1 MVSPVQRSSDRLI
14 ASTQVDGC
22 VMPAKS
28 TIGHEGTSM
37 SISGVATAGGTS
49 FYTALWC
56 VTEKG
61 PNVGLQLVTLVTTG
75 QCESTSRVHGVYQK
89 QH

>member
-1 MVSPVQRSSDRLI
+1 
-14 ASTQVDGC
+14 
-22 VMPAKS
+22 
-28 TIGHEGTSM
+28 M
-37 SISGVATAGGTS
+37 SILGVATAGGTS